1 MPGGHR
7 LSPGL
12 RVHASARPPRSR
24 RGSRRPGRVATA
36 APHHGIRTV
45 AVEPEN
51 CRTLNAATKAG
62 HLVDVTV
69 DSIVADSLGARRT
82 SPMRQPGGA
91 GRSAPQVGVASI
103 GAPRAAGTVHRA
115 WDGAQPRR
123 PGTLYQRVRCPP
135 EPDAAGRGLRPR
147 RDSAG
152 VRRWRVGD
160 DAAVDQGSPG
170 AALDV
175 VLLDPADRAARGPG
189 GWRLHRLS
197 GSPPAALLSRA
208 AVAPRPP
215 RGGQAARGVVRASL
229 GPVCRP
235 VGPRGSCRTLL
246 LWSAVSIAASQRVE
260 CRGLNPVSGSLS
272 RCPPDLVVPACE

>member
-51 CRTLNAATKAG
+51 GRTLNAATKAG

-123 PGTLYQRVRCPP
+123 PGTLYQRVRCSPRARRSRVRTASAPGQRRGSPLARRRRCCCRSGQSRCRAGRRTPRSSRPGGARAWRVAAPPP
-135 EPDAAGRGLRPR
+135 ERVAPR
-147 RDSAG
+147 
-152 VRRWRVGD
+152 
-160 DAAVDQGSPG
+160 
-170 AALDV
+170 
-175 VLLDPADRAARGPG
+175 
-189 GWRLHRLS
+189 
-197 GSPPAALLSRA
+197 RA
-208 AVAPRPP
+208 AVARSSRAPTS
-215 RGGQAARGVVRASL
+215 ARGAGRQRGRQGLSRACLPACRASRL
-229 GPVCRP
+229 
-235 VGPRGSCRTLL
+235 
-246 LWSAVSIAASQRVE
+246 VSDAASLVCGFYRSLTT
-260 CRGLNPVSGSLS
+260 CRMPRSQPGVGFPKPLPAGLGSS
-272 RCPPDLVVPACE
+272 SV